1 MIEFSRIGFHRMED
15 LAEQKTHYFLIIG
28 IVVVHMLS
36 GGVLLAIINFL
47 LPYFQEIFFLMG
59 GELPVFT
66 QITLGFT
73 RSGSW
78 WQQIL
83 SILFVTVFDGVLL
96 YYLRKDQSSLLMVLV
111 CSVLGIGLGIALMM
125 WSLYLPIFTISSSIS
140 P

>member
-1 MIEFSRIGFHRMED
+1 MTETSS
-15 LAEQKTHYFLIIG
+15 EQQTHYLLVIG
-28 IVVVHMLS
+28 IVMVHIL
-36 GGVLLAIINFL
+36 GGAVFLAIINFL

-73 RSGSW
+73 RSGTW

-83 SILFVTVFDGVLL
+83 SILFVIVFDGVLL
-96 YYLRKDQSSLLMVLV
+96 YYLRKDQSSLMILLV
-111 CSVLGIGLGIALMM
+111 CSVLGFGLAIALMM